1 MEEFYIA
8 YPFMKSLLYWP
19 LAILLNLLVIVIC
32 FFLVYII
39 IEIIKVV
46 IEDITGE
53 KDK

>member
-8 YPFMKSLLYWP
+8 YPFMKTLLYWP

-46 IEDITGE
+46 IESITE
-53 KDK
+53 KNDE